1 MPVYKKLHIDFQL
14 LGYFL
19 NVLHIEFYG
28 RVPKIVFPVLKFQSY
43 KQDKCPKGPLTCIL
57 YSEQYFF
64 MPVIF
69 RWRANTGT
77 YFVQSIFLQI
87 RFLVFRNLR
96 STIQIICFSCTSF
109 LFLLA
114 YIPGLLFVYHRHFYP
129 YIYIMYCTE
138 QIHRVLTYFVNSYFF
153 EFEVVIKS
161 ICIEIQ
167 YFYRIQ
173 THKLL

>member
-19 NVLHIEFYG
+19 NVLHIEFYR
-28 RVPKIVFPVLKFQSY
+28 RVPKIVFPFLKFQSY

-77 YFVQSIFLQI
+77 FFCTVHTYYTLGFSRIQKSQKHYTNNQFPLYYFFISTSIHSWSTGFL
-87 RFLVFRNLR
+87 
-96 STIQIICFSCTSF
+96 SSSF
-109 LFLLA
+109 L
-114 YIPGLLFVYHRHFYP
+114 P
-129 YIYIMYCTE
+129 IYIMYCTE
-138 QIHRVLTYFVNSYFF
+138 QIHRVLTYFVNS
-153 EFEVVIKS
+153 
-161 ICIEIQ
+161 
-167 YFYRIQ
+167 
-173 THKLL
+173 

>member
-77 YFVQSIFLQI
+77 YFVQSIFFLQI
-87 RFLVFRNLR
+87 RVSR
-96 STIQIICFSCTSF
+96 IQKSQKHYTNDQFPLYFF

-114 YIPGLLFVYHRHFYP
+114 FIPGLLGFYHRHFYP
-129 YIYIMYCTE
+129 STFF
-138 QIHRVLTYFVNSYFF
+138 FVN
-153 EFEVVIKS
+153 KKN
-161 ICIEIQ
+161 Q
-167 YFYRIQ
+167 
-173 THKLL
+173 